1 MPRGRKKGTVV
12 KKRAAKQ
19 PASSVEE
26 MFIPVEKH
34 ASLINGCL
42 VRQATLT
49 NKIIALEQQLAE
61 QSKNFLELQAVLYRD
76 LNSLKE
82 GLLKIQAAQEKGDTE
97 LGCGSTDC
105 CEKSS
110 CDGGEIGDLE
120 Q

>member
-42 VRQATLT
+42 V
-49 NKIIALEQQLAE
+49 
-61 QSKNFLELQAVLYRD
+61 LELQAVLYRD